1 MKFPKLAILF
11 LLLMV
16 FSCKQE
22 TSRSF
27 YYWKSVY
34 RMPSS
39 QEDILSDLK
48 ISKLYIRLFDVDW
61 NESAGLVT
69 PKAKIRF
76 KEKPS
81 GKFEIIPVI
90 YIVNRSFQK
99 ISRQQ
104 IANLAANIL
113 KLTNEIAEN
122 NNLSFNEFQ
131 IDCDWTESTREKYF
145 IFLET
150 LKSSLAQKKIK
161 ISATIRLHQIKY
173 SRITGVPPVDRGM
186 LMYYNMGKINAYQTG
201 NSIFNKDD
209 AAKYIDYIPQYPL
222 PLDAAL
228 PAFSWGI
235 HIRKGNVIELLN
247 NLTSLDFAT
256 NENFKKSGNNI
267 YNAQKSFFYRGYYF
281 MEGDEVKIE
290 EIDPKECLAATK
302 QLKSKLKSPGTV
314 AIYHLDSLIFTR
326 YEKQDFEKVFNYY
339 R

>member
-1 MKFPKLAILF
+1 MKFSKLTI
-11 LLLMV
+11 LLLLLLV

-34 RMPSS
+34 VMSSS
-39 QEDILSDLK
+39 QDAILSDLK
-48 ISKLYIRLFDVDW
+48 ISKLYIRFFDVDW

-81 GKFEIIPVI
+81 GKLEIIPVI
-90 YIVNRSFQK
+90 YIVNRSLQK

-104 IANLAANIL
+104 VTNLATNIL

-122 NNLSFNEFQ
+122 NNLSFGEFQ

-150 LKSSLAQKKIK
+150 IKSSLAPKKIK
-161 ISATIRLHQIKY
+161 ISATIRLHQVKY

-186 LMYYNMGKINAYQTG
+186 LMYYNMGKINAYKTG

-247 NLTSLDFAT
+247 NLTSMDFAT
-256 NENFKKSGNNI
+256 NENFKKSGNSI

-290 EIDPKECLAATK
+290 EIGPGECLAATK